1 MNRLRHL
8 LARRANHPVLSALI
22 LCVLAFRLILPAGL
36 MLDTSTGDGAAGLAI
51 CSGHGPLDLT
61 SASLTSTSLTPAA
74 AQAADALARALSQ
87 SPDPHHARG
96 NAHGELCPFSASLA
110 SAITLAVLVAVLWS
124 GLGVVARRAA
134 PRIVRFRPHPA
145 HARPGARAPP
155 RFVPA

>member
-8 LARRANHPVLSALI
+8 LAQRANHPLLSALI

-36 MLDTSTGDGAAGLAI
+36 MLDTSADSGAAGLAI

-61 SASLTSTSLTPAA
+61 SAAT
-74 AQAADALARALSQ
+74 QAADDLSRALTQ
-87 SPDPHHARG
+87 SPDSHHARG
-96 NAHGELCPFSASLA
+96 SAHGELCPFSASLA
-110 SAITLAVLVAVLWS
+110 SAITLAVLVAVLWN

-134 PRIVRFRPHPA
+134 PRIVRFRPPPA

>member
-8 LARRANHPVLSALI
+8 LAQRANHPVLSALI

-36 MLDTSTGDGAAGLAI
+36 MLDTSTDSGAAGLAI
-51 CSGHGPLDLT
+51 CSGHGPLDL
-61 SASLTSTSLTPAA
+61 SSAA
-74 AQAADALARALSQ
+74 AQATDDLSRALAQ
-87 SPDPHHARG
+87 SPDQHHARA

-124 GLGVVARRAA
+124 GLGVVARCAA
-134 PRIVRFRPHPA
+134 PRNERFRPHPA